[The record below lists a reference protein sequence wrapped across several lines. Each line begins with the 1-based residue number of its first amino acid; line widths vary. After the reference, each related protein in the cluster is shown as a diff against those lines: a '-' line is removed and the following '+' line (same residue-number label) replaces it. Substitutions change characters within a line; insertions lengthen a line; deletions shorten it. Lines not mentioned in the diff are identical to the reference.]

1 MRVCGRSFDKTKNK
15 KMSSLEI
22 RQGSMSDKEF
32 KKVLDEK
39 KAREE
44 ENDALWKYYEA
55 SDWYVEL

>member
-1 MRVCGRSFDKTKNK
+1 
-15 KMSSLEI
+15 
-22 RQGSMSDKEF
+22 MSDKEF